1 MEEKNIDAILNKE
14 LLDKIIEQT
23 NEMLKDYVELPR
35 VIIVSIAILA
45 ISVFLGKPVK
55 LENKS
60 HAYTTTNT

>member
-1 MEEKNIDAILNKE
+1 MKEKNINTILNKE

-55 LENKS
+55 LEN
-60 HAYTTTNT
+60 

>member
-1 MEEKNIDAILNKE
+1 MKEKNIDAILNKE

-55 LENKS
+55 LEN
-60 HAYTTTNT
+60 

>member
-23 NEMLKDYVELPR
+23 NKMLKDYVELPR

-55 LENKS
+55 LEN
-60 HAYTTTNT
+60 

>member
-1 MEEKNIDAILNKE
+1 MKEKNIDTILNKE

-55 LENKS
+55 LEN
-60 HAYTTTNT
+60 